1 MPRIKKARVAIRIDM
16 TPMVDV
22 AFLLLTFFMLTTQFR
37 PPEEVDISLPL
48 SHSEAKLP
56 ESNTMTVNVS
66 DSGKVYLGF
75 DSTILM
81 ESMFG
86 TQNRLRQAIEVKMEN
101 LGDLLMKARIANP
114 KLRTI
119 VKSDEKAEYGK
130 VSDVMDI
137 LQKALINRFAMVTNY
152 TNK

>member
-1 MPRIKKARVAIRIDM
+1 
-16 TPMVDV
+16 
-22 AFLLLTFFMLTTQFR
+22 MLTTQFR

>member
-37 PPEEVDISLPL
+37 PPEEVEISLPL